1 MILLNNFRFK
11 IQNLKFLIFYF
22 FMSEI
27 FHIICYQPI
36 YNLLIFLYNI
46 IPGNNL
52 GLAIILLTIIIKLLL
67 NPFSLQAIKSQ
78 KALQDLQPKIEEIKG
93 KYKDQKEKMGQ
104 AMMEFYK
111 QEKINP
117 FSSCLPLL
125 IQFPFL
131 IAIFHVFQNGFNV
144 VDKGLLYPF
153 ISSPEKINTLF
164 LGINL
169 SNSNIPLAILA
180 GVAQFWQTKMM
191 ITKQPPSQVAKLKE
205 AKDESMTAMMNKQM
219 LYFMPILTIW
229 IGATLPAGLT
239 LYWFVLTLFM
249 VVQQY
254 FFFKKSLNPKVTS
267 KI

>member
-1 MILLNNFRFK
+1 
-11 IQNLKFLIFYF
+11 
-22 FMSEI
+22 MSEL

-52 GLAIILLTIIIKLLL
+52 GIAIILLTIIIKLLL
-67 NPFSLQAIKSQ
+67 HPFSLQAIKSQ
-78 KALQDLQPKIEEIKG
+78 KALQDLQPKIEELKIKF
-93 KYKDQKEKMGQ
+93 KDQKEKMSL
-104 AMMEFYK
+104 AMMELYK

-131 IAIFHVFQNGFNV
+131 IAIYHVFQKGFNV
-144 VDKGLLYPF
+144 VDKEILYSF
-153 ISSPEKINTLF
+153 IFAPEKIYSFF
-164 LGINL
+164 LGMNL
-169 SNSNIPLAILA
+169 SNPNIILAVLA

-191 ITKQPPSQVAKLKE
+191 ITKQPPVQMVKLKE

-239 LYWFVLTLFM
+239 LYWFTLTLFM
-249 VVQQY
+249 IIQQY
-254 FFFKKSLNPKVTS
+254 FFFKKPKS
-267 KI
+267 KIINHKS

>member
-1 MILLNNFRFK
+1 
-11 IQNLKFLIFYF
+11 
-22 FMSEI
+22 MSEL
-27 FHIICYQPI
+27 FHTICYQPI

-52 GLAIILLTIIIKLLL
+52 GVAIIFLTIIIKLLL
-67 NPFSLQAIKSQ
+67 NPFSSQAIKSQ
-78 KALQDLQPKIEEIKG
+78 KALQDLQPKIEEIKQ
-93 KYKDQKEKMGQ
+93 KFKDQKEKMGQ

-131 IAIFHVFQNGFNV
+131 IAVFNIFKDGFNS
-144 VDKGLLYPF
+144 VDKELLYPF
-153 ISSPEKINTLF
+153 ISSPEKINPFF

-169 SNSNIPLAILA
+169 SDSNILLAVLA
-180 GVAQFWQTKMM
+180 GGAQFWQTKMM
-191 ITKQPPSQVAKLKE
+191 MHKKLPLEATKLKE
-205 AKDESMTAMMNKQM
+205 AKDENMTAMMNKQM

-249 VVQQY
+249 IIQQY
-254 FFFKKSLNPKVTS
+254 FVFKKSHEAINK
-267 KI
+267 